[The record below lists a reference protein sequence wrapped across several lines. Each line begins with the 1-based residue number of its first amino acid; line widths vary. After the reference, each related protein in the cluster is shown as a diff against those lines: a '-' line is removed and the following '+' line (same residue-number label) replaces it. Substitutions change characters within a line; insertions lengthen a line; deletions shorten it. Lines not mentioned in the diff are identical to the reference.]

1 MGPGNHRISR
11 ARHLFASH
19 RPGRTGNRRP
29 PQRYLRARDAERART
44 YAYAHDRHGRAESA
58 PPIAR
63 RLSGS
68 DCRPCSACRLR
79 DRARRAGRQRRRQRD
94 HSGSCHG
101 SGSGSAGDGRAA
113 RRTIARAG
121 SRSNSS
127 GDLRNCSMNR
137 STQGGMVYLVGAGPG
152 DPGLLTLRGKE
163 CLEQADIVLY
173 DYLANPALLDY
184 APADA
189 ERVYVGRRGR
199 GQYQE
204 QSEINRVLIERAR
217 AGQVVVRLKG
227 GDPFVFGRGGEE
239 AEAVA
244 AAGVPFEVVPGV
256 TAAVAVPAYAGI
268 PVTHR
273 TLASTMTVVTGHEDP
288 SKGTTVID
296 WPKLAAT
303 SGTLVF
309 MMGMKT
315 LPMIVSRLLEEGR
328 SSETPVAAVRW
339 GTRAEQR
346 TVIGTL
352 QDIVVK
358 TAQAAM
364 EPPTVIVVGEV
375 VKLRDQLN
383 WFEKRPLFGKR
394 IVLTRPREQ
403 AGEFARLLAA
413 YGAEPITAPTIKLVP
428 PSSWEVLDQAIARLS
443 GYSWLMFTSVNAV
456 APFMERLKKARK
468 DVRSLAHLKI
478 GAIGPRT
485 AEELTR
491 FGLAADLIP
500 TEFQAEGMVA
510 AMSRHELQGAKILI
524 PRAEIARELL
534 PDQLR
539 IKGALVDVVPVYR
552 TVVPEADLGRLK
564 EELLAGAIDVVTFTS
579 SS

>member
-1 MGPGNHRISR
+1 M
-11 ARHLFASH
+11 
-19 RPGRTGNRRP
+19 
-29 PQRYLRARDAERART
+29 
-44 YAYAHDRHGRAESA
+44 SA
-58 PPIAR
+58 IPRGI
-63 RLSGS
+63 
-68 DCRPCSACRLR
+68 
-79 DRARRAGRQRRRQRD
+79 
-94 HSGSCHG
+94 
-101 SGSGSAGDGRAA
+101 
-113 RRTIARAG
+113 
-121 SRSNSS
+121 
-127 GDLRNCSMNR
+127 
-137 STQGGMVYLVGAGPG
+137 VYLVGAGPG
-152 DPGLLTLRGKE
+152 DAGLLTVKGKE
-163 CLEQADIVLY
+163 CLEHADIVLY
-173 DYLANPALLDY
+173 DYLANPALLDH
-184 APADA
+184 APAHA

-204 QSEINRVLIERAR
+204 QTEINRLMIERAQ
-217 AGQVVVRLKG
+217 AGHVVVRLKG

-273 TLASTMTVVTGHEDP
+273 TMASTVTVVTGHEDP

-296 WPKLAAT
+296 WPKVAAT

-315 LPMIVSRLLEEGR
+315 LPQIIARLIDEGR
-328 SSETPVAAVRW
+328 SADTPAAAIRW

-352 QDIVVK
+352 RDIVVK
-358 TAQAAM
+358 TAQAEL

-394 IVLTRPREQ
+394 IVLTRAREQ

-413 YGAEPITAPTIKLVP
+413 YGAEPIAAPTIKLVP
-428 PSSWEVLDQAIARLS
+428 PPSWEFVDQAIERLS
-443 GYSWLMFTSVNAV
+443 GYSWLIFTSVNGI
-456 APFMERLKKARK
+456 APFMERLKKARR
-468 DVRSLAHLKI
+468 DVRALAHLQI

-491 FGLAADLIP
+491 YGLTADLIP
-500 TEFQAEGMVA
+500 PEFQAEGMVA
-510 AMSRHELQGAKILI
+510 ALDQHDLAGTKILI
-524 PRAEIARELL
+524 PRAELARELL
-534 PDQLR
+534 PEQLR
-539 IKGALVDVVPVYR
+539 MKGAAVDVVPVYR
-552 TVVPEADLGRLK
+552 TVLPETGLSRLK
-564 EELLAGAIDVVTFTS
+564 EQLQAGAVDVVTFTS
-579 SS
+579 SSTVSNFVELIGGIEEARRLVRKTTLACIGPITARTAEQHRLPVTIMPGENTVPALAQAIVRFYSEGARVAVPTSG

>member
-1 MGPGNHRISR
+1 MTT
-11 ARHLFASH
+11 
-19 RPGRTGNRRP
+19 RT
-29 PQRYLRARDAERART
+29 
-44 YAYAHDRHGRAESA
+44 
-58 PPIAR
+58 
-63 RLSGS
+63 
-68 DCRPCSACRLR
+68 
-79 DRARRAGRQRRRQRD
+79 RQ
-94 HSGSCHG
+94 
-101 SGSGSAGDGRAA
+101 
-113 RRTIARAG
+113 
-121 SRSNSS
+121 
-127 GDLRNCSMNR
+127 
-137 STQGGMVYLVGAGPG
+137 GMVYLVGAGPG
-152 DPGLLTLRGKE
+152 DPGLLTLKGKE
-163 CLEQADIVLY
+163 CLERADVVLY

-199 GQYQE
+199 GQYQD
-204 QSEINRVLIERAR
+204 QTEINRLLIERAQ

-296 WPKLAAT
+296 WPKLAST

-315 LPMIVSRLLEEGR
+315 LPMIVARLREDGR
-328 SSETPVAAVRW
+328 PPETPVAAVRW

-346 TVIGTL
+346 TIIGTL
-352 QDIVVK
+352 NDIVAK
-358 TAQAAM
+358 TTEAAL

-375 VKLRDQLN
+375 VKLREQLN

-413 YGAEPITAPTIKLVP
+413 YGVEPMSAPTIQLVP
-428 PSSWEVLDQAIARLS
+428 PSSWEALDQAIGRLS
-443 GYSWLMFTSVNAV
+443 SYSWLIFTSVNGI
-456 APFMERLKKARK
+456 APFMARLTHAGRDARA
-468 DVRSLAHLKI
+468 LAHVQI

-485 AEELTR
+485 ADELGR
-491 FGLAADLIP
+491 YGLRADLIP
-500 TEFQAEGMVA
+500 SEYQAEGMVA
-510 AMSRHELQGAKILI
+510 ALSQEKLTGARILI
-524 PRAEIARELL
+524 PRAEVARELL
-534 PDQLR
+534 PEQLR
-539 IKGALVDVVPVYR
+539 ARGATVDVVAAYR
-552 TVVPEADLGRLK
+552 TVRPETGLSRLK
-564 EELLAGAIDVVTFTS
+564 EQLEAGTVDVITFTS
-579 SS
+579 SSTVSNFVELIGGAAEARRLGAKTTIACIGPITARTAEEYGLPVTIMPGENTVPALAQAIVRYYSDAARVAVPASR